1 MMAPPDARR
10 DASVAGTSLAARR
23 TMLWLVAARTEL
35 SGVLDIVRRID
46 VGLAD
51 ISGTELVEVQA
62 RVDALAGALR
72 ELETS
77 LQRVRQIK
85 VRFDE

>member
-1 MMAPPDARR
+1 
-10 DASVAGTSLAARR
+10 
-23 TMLWLVAARTEL
+23 MLWLVAARTEL